1 MRVGVIGGPRNQTNP
16 LLVEAWAAAGIDA
29 RLLSPE
35 EAGCRLGAGDVALVR
50 VDVRESLD
58 GVEPGLEL
66 IGALAEGGVRILNTP
81 QALLGA
87 HDKLETDR
95 LLREAGLPV
104 PRTAHV
110 TSTDELVELS
120 FPVVVKPRFGSWG
133 RDVFLCEGE
142 PELRRCLHSVRE
154 RPWFLAHGALVQE
167 LVSRGRYD
175 LRLIVAGGRVVGGA
189 RRDAAEGEWRTNV
202 SLGGKISSA
211 RLDPRPVALAE
222 GAAGALGIDLA
233 GVDLL
238 PIAGGGHVVLE
249 LNAAVDFDGRYS
261 LRGGDAYLDAAAAL
275 SLTSGTQAEMSATFA
290 PESASRSLVR
300 NFTD

>member
-16 LLVEAWAAAGIDA
+16 QLVAAWRAAGIDA
-29 RLLSPE
+29 RLFSPE
-35 EAGCRLGAGDVALVR
+35 AAYGRLGAGDVALLR

-66 IGALAEGGVRILNTP
+66 VGALAEGGVRILNTP
-81 QALLGA
+81 EALLGA
-87 HDKLETDR
+87 HDKLETDH

-104 PRTAHV
+104 PRSAHV
-110 TSTDELVELS
+110 TSADELVELS

-133 RDVFLCEGE
+133 RDVFLCEDE
-142 PELRRCLHSVRE
+142 TELAGCLGSVRE
-154 RPWFLAHGALVQE
+154 RRWFLANGALVQE
-167 LVSRGRYD
+167 LVTRGRYD

-202 SLGGKISSA
+202 SLGGTISSA
-211 RLDPRPVALAE
+211 QLDPGAAALAE
-222 GAAGALGIDLA
+222 AATGAVGIDFA

-238 PIAGGGHVVLE
+238 PRAGGGHVVLE
-249 LNAAVDFDGRYS
+249 LNGAVDFDGRYS

-275 SLTSGTQAEMSATFA
+275 GLPSGAQAEMSATFA
-290 PESASRSLVR
+290 PERASRSFVR
-300 NFTD
+300 SLTD

>member
-1 MRVGVIGGPRNQTNP
+1 VLVGVIGGSRNQTNP
-16 LLVEAWAAAGIDA
+16 LLVEAWVAAGIDA
-29 RLLSPE
+29 RLLSPQ
-35 EAGCRLGAGDVALVR
+35 EASGRLGAGDVALVR

-58 GVEPGLEL
+58 GIEPGLEL
-66 IGALAEGGVRILNTP
+66 IDALAKRGVRILNTP
-81 QALLGA
+81 EALLGA

-95 LLREAGLPV
+95 LLREAGVPT

-110 TSTDELVELS
+110 TSPEELVDLS

-133 RDVFLCEGE
+133 RDVFLCEDE
-142 PELRRCLHSVRE
+142 PELDRCLHSVRE
-154 RPWFLAHGALVQE
+154 RRWFLAHGALVQE

-211 RLDPRPVALAE
+211 PLDPGPVALAE
-222 GAAGALGIDLA
+222 AAAGALGIDLT

-238 PIAGGGHVVLE
+238 PLAGGGHVVLE

-261 LRGGDAYLDAAAAL
+261 LLGGDAYLAAAAAL
-275 SLTSGTQAEMSATFA
+275 GLLSGAQAEMSATFA

-300 NFTD
+300 SFTD

>member
-1 MRVGVIGGPRNQTNP
+1 VLVGVIGGPRNQTNT
-16 LLVEAWAAAGIDA
+16 LLAEAWTTAGIDA
-29 RLLSPE
+29 RRLSPE
-35 EAGCRLGAGDVALVR
+35 EACSRLGAGDVAVVR

-66 IGALAEGGVRILNTP
+66 VDALAEGGVRILNTP
-81 QALLGA
+81 EALLGA
-87 HDKLETDR
+87 HDKLVTDR

-104 PRTAHV
+104 PRTVHV

-133 RDVFLCEGE
+133 RDVFLCEDE
-142 PELRRCLHSVRE
+142 PELGRCLHAVRE
-154 RPWFLAHGALVQE
+154 RRWFLAHGALVQE

-175 LRLIVAGGRVVGGA
+175 LRLIVAGGRVVAGA

-211 RLDPRPVALAE
+211 PLDPRPAALAE
-222 GAAGALGIDLA
+222 AAAKALGIDLA

-238 PIAGGGHVVLE
+238 PLTGGGHVVLE

-261 LRGGDAYLDAAAAL
+261 LPGGDAYLDAAAAL
-275 SLTSGTQAEMSATFA
+275 GLLSGAQAEMSATFA

-300 NFTD
+300 SFTD